1 MNKPV
6 LVMGM
11 HRSGTSVTAGVLHK
25 LGVNMGDNL
34 LRADRHNPDGYYE
47 DMEFLKLNQYIL
59 QQHGG
64 DWLRPP
70 EVDTTYEHLVEDTI
84 QKKEGK
90 WGFKDPRTL
99 ITWPAYRDVIDP
111 KVVFVERSKEDI
123 LDSLQR
129 RQQLDEEIYMNTI
142 NTYIEKQ
149 YQVADELEPEN
160 QLWVDYDELTTKPRR
175 VVEHMARF
183 VDERPVNESAVNLV
197 RT

>member
-1 MNKPV
+1 
-6 LVMGM
+6 MGM
-11 HRSGTSVTAGVLHK
+11 HRSGTSVTAGVLDK
-25 LGVNMGDNL
+25 LGIDMGDNL
-34 LRADRHNPDGYYE
+34 LSADRHNPYGYYE

-70 EVDTTYEHLVEDTI
+70 EVDATYEHLVEEKV

-99 ITWPAYRDVIDP
+99 ITWPAYRGVISP
-111 KVVFVERSKEDI
+111 KVVFVERNKEDI

-129 RQQLDEEIYMNTI
+129 RQKLDEDMYVDTI
-142 NTYIEKQ
+142 NTYIEQQ
-149 YQVADELEPEN
+149 YEVADELEPED

-175 VVEHMARF
+175 VVKQMARF
-183 VDERPVNESAVNLV
+183 VDERPVNESAVDFV
-197 RT
+197 QT